1 MTVEGSQCHLATA
14 EFQLVERGVNN
25 LPVQFERLGGR
36 HSGNQVEQ
44 GSDGAAGGEHS
55 DFVGVVGGLK
65 DALQATL
72 DPLDKP
78 QPAFQPGWVIGAG
91 QPALDEQGEDALEL
105 AAVLRAIAQDMHG
118 IGFAAEQLGQQ
129 AADNRFAVELV
140 EGAVCL
146 QRRNRQAE
154 GAVLIERGGGG
165 VLLATQVAGDAAIK
179 RETQVCQMATEHLRL
194 FYADG
199 RQDVIVVCTEGGL
212 AMSNQIDAAH
222 VRFPGTLKVWRGYG
236 DACDLSMKKHTLVL
250 KARWSPPAGGL
261 ITGSNVSASVCWGI
275 RAWRS
280 AFLRRHMDFLAEYA
294 SFLAKTVT
302 LVVAILVVLI
312 SFAALRSKGRR
323 KSAGQLQVSK
333 LNDFYKGLRERLESS
348 LLDKDQLK
356 ALRKSE
362 SKAEKKKGKQKP
374 EAKPR
379 VFVLDFDGDIKASAT
394 ESLRHEITA
403 LLSLATP
410 KDEVVLRLES
420 GGGMVHS
427 YGLASSQ
434 LARIRQAGVP
444 LTVCIDKVAASGGY
458 MMACI
463 GEKIISAPFA
473 ILGSIGVVAQLPNV
487 NRLLKKH
494 DIDFEVLTA
503 GEYKRTLTVFGENT
517 EKGREKFQEDLDIT
531 HQLFKNFVS
540 RYRPQLA
547 IDDVATGEVWLGVA
561 ALDKQL
567 VDELQTSDEYLA
579 TKAKTAEVFH
589 LHYAERKSLQ
599 ERVGLAASGSV
610 DRVLLTWWSRLTQQR
625 FW

>member
-1 MTVEGSQCHLATA
+1 
-14 EFQLVERGVNN
+14 
-25 LPVQFERLGGR
+25 
-36 HSGNQVEQ
+36 
-44 GSDGAAGGEHS
+44 
-55 DFVGVVGGLK
+55 
-65 DALQATL
+65 
-72 DPLDKP
+72 
-78 QPAFQPGWVIGAG
+78 
-91 QPALDEQGEDALEL
+91 
-105 AAVLRAIAQDMHG
+105 
-118 IGFAAEQLGQQ
+118 
-129 AADNRFAVELV
+129 
-140 EGAVCL
+140 
-146 QRRNRQAE
+146 
-154 GAVLIERGGGG
+154 
-165 VLLATQVAGDAAIK
+165 
-179 RETQVCQMATEHLRL
+179 
-194 FYADG
+194 
-199 RQDVIVVCTEGGL
+199 
-212 AMSNQIDAAH
+212 
-222 VRFPGTLKVWRGYG
+222 
-236 DACDLSMKKHTLVL
+236 
-250 KARWSPPAGGL
+250 
-261 ITGSNVSASVCWGI
+261 
-275 RAWRS
+275 
-280 AFLRRHMDFLAEYA
+280 MDFLAEYA

-356 ALRKSE
+356 ALRKAE
-362 SKAEKKKGKQKP
+362 SKTEKKKGKKKS

-403 LLSLATP
+403 LLSLATA

>member
-1 MTVEGSQCHLATA
+1 MPVTGLLPEVSRLVVGAAHGYAGGIPRVFQAALRIEGVTVE
-14 EFQLVERGVNN
+14 F
-25 LPVQFERLGGR
+25 
-36 HSGNQVEQ
+36 
-44 GSDGAAGGEHS
+44 
-55 DFVGVVGGLK
+55 
-65 DALQATL
+65 
-72 DPLDKP
+72 
-78 QPAFQPGWVIGAG
+78 
-91 QPALDEQGEDALEL
+91 
-105 AAVLRAIAQDMHG
+105 
-118 IGFAAEQLGQQ
+118 
-129 AADNRFAVELV
+129 
-140 EGAVCL
+140 
-146 QRRNRQAE
+146 
-154 GAVLIERGGGG
+154 
-165 VLLATQVAGDAAIK
+165 
-179 RETQVCQMATEHLRL
+179 
-194 FYADG
+194 
-199 RQDVIVVCTEGGL
+199 
-212 AMSNQIDAAH
+212 
-222 VRFPGTLKVWRGYG
+222 
-236 DACDLSMKKHTLVL
+236 LS
-250 KARWSPPAGGL
+250 
-261 ITGSNVSASVCWGI
+261 
-275 RAWRS
+275 
-280 AFLRRHMDFLAEYA
+280 EYA

-302 LVVAILVVLI
+302 LVIAILVVLA

-323 KSAGQLQVSK
+323 KAAGQLQVSK
-333 LNDFYKGLRERLESS
+333 LNDFYKGLRERLEQT

-356 ALRKSE
+356 ALRKSQAK
-362 SKAEKKKGKQKP
+362 SEKKQKKKP

-403 LLSLATP
+403 LLTLATP

-434 LARIRQAGVP
+434 LARIRDAGVP

-547 IDDVATGEVWLGVA
+547 IDEVATGEIWLGIA

-567 VDELQTSDEYLA
+567 VDELKTSDEYLA
-579 TKAKTAEVFH
+579 ERAKKSELYH

-599 ERVGLAASGSV
+599 ERIGMAASSSV
-610 DRVLLTWWSRLTQQR
+610 DRVLLSWWSRLTQQR

>member
-1 MTVEGSQCHLATA
+1 
-14 EFQLVERGVNN
+14 
-25 LPVQFERLGGR
+25 
-36 HSGNQVEQ
+36 
-44 GSDGAAGGEHS
+44 
-55 DFVGVVGGLK
+55 
-65 DALQATL
+65 
-72 DPLDKP
+72 
-78 QPAFQPGWVIGAG
+78 
-91 QPALDEQGEDALEL
+91 
-105 AAVLRAIAQDMHG
+105 
-118 IGFAAEQLGQQ
+118 
-129 AADNRFAVELV
+129 
-140 EGAVCL
+140 
-146 QRRNRQAE
+146 
-154 GAVLIERGGGG
+154 
-165 VLLATQVAGDAAIK
+165 
-179 RETQVCQMATEHLRL
+179 
-194 FYADG
+194 
-199 RQDVIVVCTEGGL
+199 
-212 AMSNQIDAAH
+212 
-222 VRFPGTLKVWRGYG
+222 
-236 DACDLSMKKHTLVL
+236 
-250 KARWSPPAGGL
+250 
-261 ITGSNVSASVCWGI
+261 
-275 RAWRS
+275 
-280 AFLRRHMDFLAEYA
+280 MDFLAEYA

-333 LNDFYKGLRERLESS
+333 LNDFYKGLRERLEST

-362 SKAEKKKGKQKP
+362 SKAEKKNSKKKP

-394 ESLRHEITA
+394 ENLRHEITA

-547 IDDVATGEVWLGVA
+547 IDEVATGEVWLGVA